1 MLKPIRVI
9 LLFLLMFSM
18 FFGSCGTK
26 KELSIVFLSGA
37 NEYFSNY
44 SLTKYK
50 EYLENH
56 YEGIRITILNA
67 ETELD
72 KKNFPDLS
80 PLSECDLAL
89 FFARR
94 LTIDGEQLDYV
105 KQYVNSGKPI
115 IALRNSSHGFQ
126 NWLEF
131 DNKVLGGNY
140 QGQNEG
146 SQPEPAALDM
156 DNKRYPAGEAV
167 GPIQYLEIN
176 PQYKNHPLLAGVT
189 DFTSRYS
196 LYKTSPV
203 ASDVQVLLTGTIPEV
218 DKQPVAWTRDFNGAR
233 VFYVSLGGVQDFENE
248 NFIKMLTNAI
258 FWASKSE
265 IKLK

>member
-1 MLKPIRVI
+1 MIKPNRDI
-9 LLFLLMFSM
+9 LLFLLVFAMFI
-18 FFGSCGTK
+18 GSCSTK
-26 KELSIVFLSGA
+26 KELNIVFLSGA

-50 EYLENH
+50 KYMEDH
-56 YEGIRITILNA
+56 YEGIRITILSA
-67 ETELD
+67 ENELD

-80 PLSECDLAL
+80 PLAECDLAL

-94 LTIDGEQLDYV
+94 LTIEGEQLDYV

-140 QGQNEG
+140 HGHNEG
-146 SQPEPAALDM
+146 SKPESAAM
-156 DNKRYPAGEAV
+156 DSENKRYPAGEPV
-167 GPIQYLEIN
+167 GPLQYVKIN
-176 PQYKNHPLLAGVT
+176 PQNKNHPVLSGVI

-203 ASDVQVLLTGTIPEV
+203 ASDVQVLMTGTIPEV
-218 DKQPVAWTRDFNGAR
+218 DKQPVAWTREYKGAR
-233 VFYVSLGGVQDFENE
+233 VFYASLGGVKDFENE
-248 NFIKMLTNAI
+248 KFIKMITNAI
-258 FWASKSE
+258 FWATKRE
-265 IKLK
+265 MKFK

>member
-1 MLKPIRVI
+1 MIKPIRVT
-9 LLFLLMFSM
+9 LLFLLMSFM
-18 FFGSCGTK
+18 FFGSCGNP
-26 KELSIVFLSGA
+26 KELNIVFLSGA

-50 EYLENH
+50 KYLEDH
-56 YEGIRITILNA
+56 YEGIRITILCA
-67 ETELD
+67 ATELD

-80 PLSECDLAL
+80 PLTECDLAL

-94 LTIDGEQLDYV
+94 LTIEGEQLEYV

-131 DNKVLGGNY
+131 DQTVLGGNY
-140 QGQNEG
+140 HGHNEG
-146 SQPEPAALDM
+146 SKPESAVLDAE
-156 DNKRYPAGEAV
+156 NKRYPAGEPV
-167 GPIQYLEIN
+167 GPIQYLTVN
-176 PQYKNHPLLAGVT
+176 PQNKNHPVLTGVN

-203 ASDVQVLLTGTIPEV
+203 ASDVQVLVTGTIPDV
-218 DKQPVAWTRDFNGAR
+218 DKQPVAWTRDYNGAR